1 MMRNLPRMNRAEGTP
16 MRLCLASLHPRPLSG
31 QIDSLAGLGKALH
44 RRGHEVRLLA
54 PFQAEDLL
62 SQPLTAIDT
71 GPKSLTAASAAMLK
85 AVPRIL
91 QASADTDVLHLAV
104 PTPAFGWV
112 ADIV

>member
-1 MMRNLPRMNRAEGTP
+1 MMRKVPQMNRGEGTY

-44 RRGHEVRLLA
+44 QRGHDVRLLA
-54 PFQAEDLL
+54 PFRAEDLL
-62 SQPLTAIDT
+62 SQPLTAIDA

-91 QASADTDVLHLAV
+91 AASAGADVLHLAV
-104 PTPAFGWV
+104 PTPA
-112 ADIV
+112 